1 MLYGTGADD
10 SIHPSSLDSITGVEQ
25 TMFHAGRITRRYAA
39 SPTVMVLELEVPSL
53 STFDPGQ
60 WLDFVVPPN
69 QWVGGFS
76 IASCPKKL
84 PTIDIAVKRSSHP
97 PAAWVHQHS
106 AIDMPV
112 EVRVGGSCILQDKAE
127 TRPAVFCAGGIGIS
141 PILGQYRE
149 LQSRRLFAKTKLPT
163 DFLYSVPTQD
173 ELVFGDELLE
183 LVSKDTDGLDKL
195 TLSLTKQ
202 SEWENLE
209 TEDHPNV
216 EFKTGRL
223 LQSFLDNAPID
234 AVFYLCGPPAMLD
247 DSVDQ
252 LVKRGIASSDIQ
264 CERWW

>member
-149 LQSRRLFAKTKLPT
+149 LQSRRLFAKTKMPT

-209 TEDHPNV
+209 TKDHPNV

>member
-1 MLYGTGADD
+1 V
-10 SIHPSSLDSITGVEQ
+10 VEH
-25 TMFHAGRITRRYAA
+25 TMFHAGRITRKHAV

-53 STFDPGQ
+53 STFEPGQ
-60 WLDFVVPPN
+60 WLDFVAPPHK
-69 QWVGGFS
+69 WVGGFS

-84 PTIDIAVKRSSHP
+84 PKIDIAVKRSSHP

-106 AIDMPV
+106 AMETSV

-127 TRPAVFCAGGIGIS
+127 IRPAVFCAAGIGIS

-149 LQSRRLFAKTKLPT
+149 YQSRRCSAKTKMPT
-163 DFLYSVPTQD
+163 DFLYSVTTQD

-183 LVSKDTDGLDKL
+183 LVAKDTDGLDRL

-202 SEWENLE
+202 SEWENIE
-209 TEDHPNV
+209 TKDHPNV

-223 LQSFLDNAPID
+223 VQSFLDNAPKD

-247 DSVDQ
+247 NSVDQ

>member
-1 MLYGTGADD
+1 MGSTSADD
-10 SIHPSSLDSITGVEQ
+10 SKHRSSLVSTTGVEQ
-25 TMFHAGRITRRYAA
+25 TMFHAGRIARRYAA

-53 STFDPGQ
+53 STFEPGQ

-84 PTIDIAVKRSSHP
+84 PKIEFAVKRSSHP

-106 AIDMPV
+106 AIGTSV

-141 PILGQYRE
+141 PVLGQYRE
-149 LQSRRLFAKTKLPT
+149 FLNRRLSAKTKVPT
-163 DFLYSVPTQD
+163 DFLYFVSTQD

-202 SEWENLE
+202 SEWENRE
-209 TEDHPNV
+209 TKDHPNV

-223 LQSFLDNAPID
+223 LQSFLDNAPKD
-234 AVFYLCGPPAMLD
+234 TVFYLCGPPAMLD